1 MKAVKCSQLFD
12 YLIRNLSLSR
22 TNLNVREKNFI
33 SCLRIDNTINQLYV
47 LYMSGKLNSLVS
59 GDNMGRIRLFDLS
72 VLDKCQRDRSEM
84 CVSNTADQQ
93 KWDQRKVGH

>member
-1 MKAVKCSQLFD
+1 MIVRCSQLFD

-33 SCLRIDNTINQLYV
+33 SCLRIDNTTNQLYV
-47 LYMSGKLNSLVS
+47 FASLIQCNRLIS
-59 GDNMGRIRLFDLS
+59 GDNMGRIRFFDLS

-93 KWDQRKVGH
+93 KLDQRRAYH

>member
-1 MKAVKCSQLFD
+1 MIVRCSQLFD
-12 YLIRNLSLSR
+12 YLMRNLSLSR

-33 SCLRIDNTINQLYV
+33 SCLRIDNTTNQLYV
-47 LYMSGKLNSLVS
+47 LASFIQCNRLVS

-84 CVSNTADQQ
+84 FVSNTADQQ
-93 KWDQRKVGH
+93 KLDRRRAGH